1 LSRQAIQFYNEDM
14 NFSALIPLLIF
25 GLIVA
30 GCISRRPDPEKV
42 RQQDRERVKL
52 ELNQEMSLKEDRDSL
67 NELRK
72 EVPADTQKSNDEL
85 ALFLNLIK
93 QGTETPQ
100 TVRDKFNGLVMKKRS
115 SFREKVERLR
125 NKFRDDE
132 TLRRETFMRDQQKKR
147 DNYLRRKHDPR
158 DQRDF
163 LRDLEKDRV
172 TYFADERDRRSS
184 FESEIRAQSRDF
196 DSYMRE
202 RQKEFDEQYRIYSKK
217 FSEKPKEKKAVT
229 GDEFKRL
236 NDAPAAPLGTDN

>member
-1 LSRQAIQFYNEDM
+1 M
-14 NFSALIPLLIF
+14 KFSALSSLLIF
-25 GLIVA
+25 SLIAA
-30 GCISRRPDPEKV
+30 GCASGRPNPEKV
-42 RQQDRERVKL
+42 RQEDRERVKQ
-52 ELNQEMSLKEDRDSL
+52 ELDQEMSLKEDRESL
-67 NELRK
+67 DELRK

-85 ALFLNLIK
+85 ALFLNLIR
-93 QGTETPQ
+93 QGTEAPQ
-100 TVRDKFNGLVMKKRS
+100 AVREKFNSLVMKRRS

-125 NKFRDDE
+125 SKFRDDE
-132 TLRRETFMRDQQKKR
+132 TRKREAFLNDQQKKR
-147 DNYLRRKHDPR
+147 DGYLRRKHDPR

-172 TYFADERDRRSS
+172 TYFADERARRSS

-236 NDAPAAPLGTDN
+236 DNAPAAPLGTDD